1 MSGLKLIEAGE
12 PEQPE
17 TVIARVQISCEVLQI
32 KQIHFSSLF
41 PFLKPQ
47 SLVFRRRF
55 LIPSCYMFKM
65 FISPPFPALIRFHG
79 AKGKS
84 SERRLAVSSGY
95 LLDTAAT
102 FTAPLKRQ
110 NGNFKTGRFRRCDNA
125 TRPGQILVQFP
136 PLRATFFPVFRTFH
150 RPGNGEIW
158 QVMACFPA
166 L

>member
-1 MSGLKLIEAGE
+1 
-12 PEQPE
+12 
-17 TVIARVQISCEVLQI
+17 
-32 KQIHFSSLF
+32 
-41 PFLKPQ
+41 
-47 SLVFRRRF
+47 
-55 LIPSCYMFKM
+55 
-65 FISPPFPALIRFHG
+65 LIRFHG